1 MTESVY
7 KISKVG
13 RLREGNVTHFVIVE
27 VLDLAPQ
34 FRIFANF
41 DSHVFDHLREKR
53 HERTLK
59 IIHNTFSSIL
69 LDKTYKTLLVIPH
82 ALTDRDV

>member
-7 KISKVG
+7 KKSKVG
-13 RLREGNVTHFVIVE
+13 RLRDGNVTHFVIVE
-27 VLDLAPQ
+27 VLNLAPQ

-53 HERTLK
+53 HEGTLK
-59 IIHNTFSSIL
+59 TIHNIFSSIL
-69 LDKTYKTLLVIPH
+69 TLVY
-82 ALTDRDV
+82 RS

>member
-7 KISKVG
+7 KKSKVG

-27 VLDLAPQ
+27 VLNLAPQ

-59 IIHNTFSSIL
+59 IIHDTFSSIL
-69 LDKTYKTLLVIPH
+69 LDKTNFL
-82 ALTDRDV
+82 